1 MHHVW
6 RVQRGLGCR
15 RLCLLV
21 CLLHHWSCWSS
32 TAWMVVLTSLHLQ
45 LHKILER
52 LVLLL
57 LLLRPL
63 LLQQHQLQ
71 CSSSCSRQVQQLP
84 RSTMQL

>member
-1 MHHVW
+1 M
-6 RVQRGLGCR
+6 
-15 RLCLLV
+15 LV
-21 CLLHHWSCWSS
+21 LK
-32 TAWMVVLTSLHLQ
+32 SLHLQ

-57 LLLRPL
+57 LLLLLLRPL

-71 CSSSCSRQVQQLP
+71 CSSNCSRQVQQLP